1 MHPRQAAAVRAW
13 FAPGPDG
20 PRSEH
25 RQHHPGP
32 GFRGGFGPGGGPWA
46 WARAFGFAGP
56 GGPGGLGGPGGWGGP
71 RGPRARRGDVR
82 AAVLV
87 LLEDGPQHGY
97 QLITEF
103 ERRTN
108 GRWKPSPGS
117 VYPVLQQL
125 ADEGLVRPEEV
136 DGRRLFHLTDAGR
149 AAATEARERHG
160 ERLWGD
166 ADEPTGAQPPL
177 VDTFVGLAGAA
188 WQVLQTGDDAQV
200 ERAREILDETRKAM
214 YRILAE
220 DRTEDPTEDPAADG

>member
-1 MHPRQAAAVRAW
+1 MRGMHPRQAALVRAW
-13 FAPGPDG
+13 FGHGPGPRPDAW
-20 PRSEH
+20 R
-25 RQHHPGP
+25 HHPGFGRGP
-32 GFRGGFGPGGGPWA
+32 GPGFGPGGGPWA

-56 GGPGGLGGPGGWGGP
+56 GGPGPGGPGGWGGP

-87 LLEDGPQHGY
+87 LLEAGPQHGY

-103 ERRTN
+103 ERRTG

-136 DGRRLFHLTDAGR
+136 DGRRLFHLTDEGR
-149 AAATEARERHG
+149 AAAAEARERHG

-166 ADEPTGAQPPL
+166 ADGPAEAQPPL
-177 VDTFVGLAGAA
+177 VETFVGLAGAA

-200 ERAREILDETRKAM
+200 ARAREVLDEARKSL

-220 DRTEDPTEDPAADG
+220 DPAADG

>member
-1 MHPRQAAAVRAW
+1 MHPRQAALMRAW
-13 FAPGPDG
+13 FGPDPGG

-25 RQHHPGP
+25 RHHHPGP

-46 WARAFGFAGP
+46 WARAFGFGP
-56 GGPGGLGGPGGWGGP
+56 GGPGPGGPGPGGWGGP
-71 RGPRARRGDVR
+71 RAPRARRGDVR

-103 ERRTN
+103 ERRTS

-149 AAATEARERHG
+149 TAAAEARERHG

-166 ADEPTGAQPPL
+166 GDEPAVAQPPL
-177 VDTFVGLAGAA
+177 VETFVGLTGAA
-188 WQVLQTGDDAQV
+188 WQVLQTGDEVQV
-200 ERAREILDETRKAM
+200 ERAREVLDQARKSL

-220 DRTEDPTEDPAADG
+220 DPAAAPEREG